1 MSLDYVSSTAAP
13 WLRLQESGEYQEMD
27 MGTEVVGL
35 GLDDGDELEYMEIT
49 DLAIADDLAT
59 CS

>member
-1 MSLDYVSSTAAP
+1 
-13 WLRLQESGEYQEMD
+13 MD